1 MAIVLKKSL
10 SLLPNS
16 DEMKIFVLLPRIPFP
31 LEKGDKLR
39 AFNQIKQ
46 LAKHNEI
53 VLCALNDNPKVNEQ
67 DAFHAL
73 QPYCQSI
80 NFIKITKPQ
89 IMLGLVR
96 AFLKGLPMQ
105 CGYFY
110 NRKAVKKI
118 DALIA
123 KHKPDMLFGQLLRVA
138 EYIRHKDLPK
148 AIDYQDIFSYGMK
161 RRADIASFV
170 TRPIYNMEYR
180 RLSRYEA
187 AIFEDFDVKTIISEP
202 DKALFPHERRNEI
215 LVIPNGVDH
224 DYFNPQERE
233 KSYDLVFTG
242 NMSYPPNVNAVE
254 YLANEILPVVW
265 KTLPDVKLYIAGAT
279 PDPKVKK
286 AASERIIVSGWLDDI
301 RDAYAQSRVFIA
313 PMRIGTGLQNKLL
326 EAMSMRL
333 PSITSPLANA
343 SLGAKP
349 DEEILIGNNA
359 EEMAQHIISLLTD
372 QEKAERL
379 ALAGYNFTN
388 RVYDWDKATAIM
400 EHAMSQLTTK
410 QLNN

>member
-1 MAIVLKKSL
+1 MVEKKSL
-10 SLLPNS
+10 SLSRKIPV
-16 DEMKIFVLLPRIPFP
+16 EMKIFVLLPRIPYP

-53 VLCALNDNPKVNEQ
+53 VLCALNDNARVNEQ
-67 DAFHAL
+67 DAFRAL

-80 NFIKITKPQ
+80 NFIKISKPQ
-89 IMLGLVR
+89 ILLGLAR
-96 AFLKGLPMQ
+96 AFCKGQPLQ

-110 NRKAVKKI
+110 NRKAARKI

-138 EYIRHKDLPK
+138 EYIRHKDISK

-161 RRADIASFV
+161 RRADVASFI

-187 AIFEDFDVKTIISEP
+187 AIFDDFDVKTIISEP
-202 DKALFPHERRNEI
+202 DRKLFPHEKRDEI
-215 LVIPNGVDH
+215 LIVPNGVDH
-224 DYFNPQERE
+224 DYFKPMERE
-233 KSYDLVFTG
+233 KKYDLVFTG

-254 YLANEILPVVW
+254 YLANEILPIVW
-265 KTLPDVKLYIAGAT
+265 KTLPKAKMYIAGAT
-279 PDPKVKK
+279 PDPRVKK
-286 AASERIIVSGWLDDI
+286 AASDKIIVSGWLDDI

-333 PSITSPLANA
+333 PAITSPLANA

-349 DEEILIGNNA
+349 DEEILIGSNA
-359 EEMAQHIISLLTD
+359 EEMAQHIITLLTD
-372 QEKAERL
+372 KEKAEQM
-379 ALAGYNFTN
+379 AQAGFDFTN
-388 RVYDWDKATAIM
+388 RVYDWGKATEIL
-400 EHAMSQLTTK
+400 ENAMSQAL
-410 QLNN
+410 

>member
-1 MAIVLKKSL
+1 
-10 SLLPNS
+10 
-16 DEMKIFVLLPRIPFP
+16 MKIFVLLPRIPFP

-89 IMLGLVR
+89 ILLGLVR

-118 DALIA
+118 DTLIA

-161 RRADIASFV
+161 RRADIASFL

-233 KSYDLVFTG
+233 KTYDLVFTG

-359 EEMAQHIISLLTD
+359 EEMAQHIITLLTD